1 MDVSDQELL
10 TQYRAG
16 DTQALECLVTRYQRQ
31 LYGFI
36 LNMASQEDADEV
48 FQEVWFRALKKQQS
62 YRHGNFL
69 GWLMR
74 IAHNLVIDR
83 ARRRKGKVSYEALTE
98 EGVQVESDEP
108 RAADALDMTEL
119 EASELGQKIES
130 AVATLPQEQRE
141 VFVLRMQADLSF
153 KEIAKIQKVSIN
165 TALGRMHYAVQKLR
179 PLLRE
184 DYALLG
190 RGQG

>member
-1 MDVSDQELL
+1 
-10 TQYRAG
+10 
-16 DTQALECLVTRYQRQ
+16 
-31 LYGFI
+31 
-36 LNMASQEDADEV
+36 
-48 FQEVWFRALKKQQS
+48 
-62 YRHGNFL
+62 
-69 GWLMR
+69 MR

-165 TALGRMHYAVQKLR
+165 TALGRMNYAVQKLR